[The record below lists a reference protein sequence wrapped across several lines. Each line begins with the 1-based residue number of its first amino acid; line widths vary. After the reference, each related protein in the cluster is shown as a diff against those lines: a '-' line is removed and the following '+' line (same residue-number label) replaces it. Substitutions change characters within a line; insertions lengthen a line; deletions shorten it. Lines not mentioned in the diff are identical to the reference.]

1 MESFEFEQQVL
12 FCVNYVLCLS
22 CFNFLCWFI
31 AALWSPAGKELTYWL
46 LFVMFN
52 CIFVTFP
59 CSVLGQVWHLI
70 VSIPDLCRLSNFD
83 IHPGFIAKEWG

>member
-22 CFNFLCWFI
+22 CFNFLYWFI

-52 CIFVTFP
+52 CIFFHFP
-59 CSVLGQVWHLI
+59 MWC
-70 VSIPDLCRLSNFD
+70 
-83 IHPGFIAKEWG
+83 PGSGVALDCIDS